1 MHEKTAPLPFDEL
14 LALAAEEVR
23 RRRIAALPPE
33 EELRGQYDFAD
44 LDRRIAA
51 LLQKQSRPAASPAEE
66 TPPKKRGRLRR
77 PSRRAFRRVLLA
89 AVLLAA
95 LAAGTAA
102 ASAEVRAYVKEIIVQ
117 WTERNVGVAFET
129 DGALLTELPAGY
141 GPHYIPEGFV
151 YKESESLSDQT
162 RFSFVYRNEN
172 DSGEKLII
180 DGWISE
186 NSSMVWTDNEHI
198 SFSWVEVNG
207 APAYLGTFIER
218 DGYTLIWAK
227 DGIEHSI
234 YFETDL
240 PVETLYQIAE
250 QIY

>member
-51 LLQKQSRPAASPAEE
+51 LLQKQSRPAAPPAEE
-66 TPPKKRGRLRR
+66 APPKKRGRLRR

-141 GPHYIPEGFV
+141 GPHYIPEGYVCDEENTFTQ
-151 YKESESLSDQT
+151 QT
-162 RFSFVYRNEN
+162 RFSRVYRNPET
-172 DSGEKLII
+172 GGFLCI